1 MTQPPTLRGAARVLA
16 TEGGLGD
23 KPVVAPSDGERE
35 RAIATIAGAM
45 RAKARRQLQL
55 RFAAFA
61 LAAAAA
67 VALWIGVGR
76 RGHPPVAPVASGPA
90 STIPATSVAGI
101 VAVPMGGAV
110 TPIRAGR
117 PGTPL
122 SGPATLAAGDRLV
135 AAQGAFAS
143 LSLPTG
149 TRLELKGGGD
159 LSIVEQGSASIFSLA
174 AGSVRADV
182 HKLAPGERFVVRTV
196 DAEVEVRGTS
206 FQVST
211 VEPDPGCATRT
222 RLTVFEGV
230 VVVRSAAK
238 EVEVRAG
245 EHWPLDCAAPP
256 AVGSAAPS
264 ASVAALVPAL
274 GKTDVQKAPTVAS
287 STVAP
292 TVAPPTPSVLAA
304 QNALYSEAL
313 AAKSKGELATAVER
327 FDSYLLLYPGSALAE
342 SAQGERMRGL
352 YKLDRARGVAA
363 ARAYLAAFPKGSARA
378 DAQTIVDDNP

>member
-23 KPVVAPSDGERE
+23 KPVVAPSDGERA
-35 RAIATIAGAM
+35 RAIAAIAAAM
-45 RAKARRQLQL
+45 QAKARRRAQV
-55 RFAAFA
+55 RFGAFA

-76 RGHPPVAPVASGPA
+76 RDHAPPAPVASGPA

-182 HKLAPGERFVVRTV
+182 HKLAQGERFVVRTL

-211 VEPDPGCATRT
+211 VDPDPGCATRT

-238 EVEVRAG
+238 EVAVRAG
-245 EHWPLDCAAPP
+245 EHWPLDCTPP
-256 AVGSAAPS
+256 SVGSAAPS
-264 ASVAALVPAL
+264 ASVAALAPAV
-274 GKTDVQKAPTVAS
+274 GKTDVQKAPAVAS
-287 STVAP
+287 STI
-292 TVAPPTPSVLAA
+292 APPTPSVLAA

-313 AAKSKGELATAVER
+313 AAKNKGELATAVER

-342 SAQGERMRGL
+342 SAQGERMRAL

-363 ARAYLAAFPKGSARA
+363 AKAYLAAYPKGSARA

>member
-35 RAIATIAGAM
+35 RAIAAIAGAM
-45 RAKARRQLQL
+45 KAKARRRAQL
-55 RFAAFA
+55 RFSAFA

-76 RGHPPVAPVASGPA
+76 RGPAPTAPVASAPA

-122 SGPATLAAGDRLV
+122 AGPATLAAGDRLV

-182 HKLAPGERFVVRTV
+182 HKLGQGERFVVRTL

-211 VEPDPGCATRT
+211 VDPDPGCSTRT

-230 VVVRSAAK
+230 VVVRSASK
-238 EVEVRAG
+238 EVAVRAG
-245 EHWPLDCAAPP
+245 ERWPLDCAAP
-256 AVGSAAPS
+256 AVASAAPS
-264 ASVAALVPAL
+264 TSVAALGPTVVAP
-274 GKTDVQKAPTVAS
+274 KAPTVAS
-287 STVAP
+287 S

-313 AAKSKGELATAVER
+313 AAKNKGEYATAVDR

-342 SAQGERMRGL
+342 SAAGERVRAL

-363 ARAYLAAFPKGSARA
+363 AKAYLAAYPKGSARA